1 MLALPQQPLGT
12 GPRVF
17 ERNVFAVAVLVATAV
32 LLIMVAIPQ
41 WLSKQ
46 ARWEQLREHV
56 GQIGQLAA
64 GVVDGDLHRQLL
76 NSSNYSAELYATAIE
91 PLVRFHSSNAD
102 LFYVYTMVARDNV
115 AHFVLDTAGS
125 ANLRTKHQL
134 RASAYM
140 QPFNLS
146 AEYEDGWLGQIA
158 NGKTYV
164 TPTYQSDDYGY
175 FLSAHV
181 PIYDSQNRYSGFV
194 GIDFDLAYYLAQEAR
209 FRAIEIATIIAA
221 LLMAL
226 LIGVL
231 FALYYRD
238 LQRRLRELF
247 YRATRDDLTGLL
259 NCRAAKELVDG
270 TLARRAHNCAML
282 LVAIDHVRLIS
293 TMHGPLLS
301 DAIIAYAGNIVRQSA
316 GAEAIVARVAEGEF
330 MVFIRDCNSSQAI
343 KTSRL
348 ILAELSDRQRFFWG
362 LTLSVSIGIAMADSG
377 DFSAMYRDADAALY
391 TARVEDR
398 GRIQVFDPCTRLD
411 STKADFVLR

>member
-1 MLALPQQPLGT
+1 MLALPQHPVAT

-32 LLIMVAIPQ
+32 MLIMVAIPQ

-64 GVVDGDLHRQLL
+64 GAVDGDLHRQLL
-76 NSSNYSAELYATAIE
+76 NPANYSPELYATALE

-102 LFYVYTMVARDNV
+102 LFYVYTMVDRENV
-115 AHFVLDTAGS
+115 AHFVLDTAG
-125 ANLRTKHQL
+125 AADLRTKHQL

-140 QPFNLS
+140 QPFNLR
-146 AEYEDGWLGQIA
+146 ADYEDGWLRQIA

-194 GIDFDLAYYLAQEAR
+194 GIDFDLGYYLANEAR
-209 FRAIEIATIIAA
+209 FRIIEIATTVAA
-221 LLMAL
+221 LLVAL
-226 LIGVL
+226 LIGVV

-238 LQRRLRELF
+238 LQRRLRALL

-259 NCRAAKELVDG
+259 NYQGAKELVDSP
-270 TLARRAHNCAML
+270 LAGAQNCAML
-282 LVAIDHVRLIS
+282 LVSVDHVRMIS
-293 TMHGPLLS
+293 AMHGHALS
-301 DAIIAYAGNIVRQSA
+301 DAVIAYIGNVVRQSA
-316 GAEAIVARVAEGEF
+316 GAEDIVARLAEGEF
-330 MVFIRDCNSSQAI
+330 MVFIRDCNLSQAI

-348 ILAELSDRQRFFWG
+348 IVAEVSGPQPFFCG
-362 LTLSVSIGIAMADSG
+362 LTLSVSIGIAMTDRG
-377 DFSAMYRDADAALY
+377 DFAAMYRDADAALY
-391 TARVEDR
+391 TARVKER
-398 GRIQVFDPCTRLD
+398 GPIQVFEPGLD
-411 STKADFVLR
+411 STGADFVLR